1 MKLVTYGDDPS
12 KIRWLREPYTN
23 IGLGKQYR
31 DMFSKLEALSE
42 CVFDDQEIVCF
53 VDGYDVM
60 QFGELDEL
68 EKKFLSFKADLVF
81 GAETFCWPSPWMYTL
96 FPKVDT
102 KYKYPNSGMYIGRW
116 WAIKKFLEW
125 DTYRLAYDDQG
136 YAHDFFLRQSD
147 IKCVLDYNCLMFQNC
162 VFVPLTD
169 FEYYKDRVV
178 NHVKGTQPC
187 FFHFSG
193 KSYTTVDDKNIME
206 LIDQKIPFKE
216 MLQKLTHLIVGQ

>member
-12 KIRWLREPYTN
+12 KIRWLHEPYIN

-31 DMFSKLEALSE
+31 DTFSKLEALSV
-42 CVFDDQEIVCF
+42 CVFDDQEIICF

-60 QFGELDEL
+60 QFGGLDEL
-68 EKKFLSFKADLVF
+68 EQKFLSFKADLVF

-125 DTYRLAYDDQG
+125 DTYRLTYDDQG
-136 YAHDFFLRQSD
+136 YAHDFFLRQTCGV
-147 IKCVLDYNCLMFQNC
+147 KCVLDYNCLMFQNC

-178 NHVKGTQPC
+178 NKVKGTRPC

-193 KSYTTVDDKNIME
+193 KSYMTMDGKNIME
-206 LIDQKIPFKE
+206 LISKKFPFTDIWQIPG
-216 MLQKLTHLIVGQ
+216 LIAGQ

>member
-1 MKLVTYGDDPS
+1 MKLVTCGDEPS
-12 KIRWLREPYTN
+12 KIRWLREPYIN

-31 DMFSKLEALSE
+31 DTFSKLEFLST
-42 CVFDDQEIVCF
+42 CVFDNDEIICF

-60 QFGELDEL
+60 QFGTLDEL
-68 EKKFLSFKADLVF
+68 EQKFLSFQVDLVF
-81 GAETFCWPSPWMYTL
+81 GAETFCWPSPWMYSL
-96 FPKVDT
+96 FPEVNT

-125 DTYRLAYDDQG
+125 DCYRVAYDDQG
-136 YAHDFFLRQSD
+136 YAHDFFLNQTS
-147 IKCVLDYNCLMFQNC
+147 IKCVMDHECLIFQNC

-178 NHVKGTQPC
+178 NHIKGTKPC

-193 KSYTTVDDKNIME
+193 GSFRTLDGKNVLELIHDRVPFKNI
-206 LIDQKIPFKE
+206 LQIPR
-216 MLQKLTHLIVGQ
+216 LIVGQ